1 MDMNKANK
9 FRIIFRVVGC
19 LFALVAAITAFIFR
33 RMTDDPFTM
42 VKVCKVARF
51 CSIALFVA
59 AVGLVVFDVVA
70 KAFSPKAAM
79 IALVLALIGFIGNF
93 IVSPASSEVSFAVY
107 LFDLMAKGAK
117 NATQIDIGSYMILA
131 SGVFYISF
139 SFNCMKRGQ

>member
-107 LFDLMAKGAK
+107 LYR
-117 NATQIDIGSYMILA
+117 SY
-131 SGVFYISF
+131 G
-139 SFNCMKRGQ
+139 KRC